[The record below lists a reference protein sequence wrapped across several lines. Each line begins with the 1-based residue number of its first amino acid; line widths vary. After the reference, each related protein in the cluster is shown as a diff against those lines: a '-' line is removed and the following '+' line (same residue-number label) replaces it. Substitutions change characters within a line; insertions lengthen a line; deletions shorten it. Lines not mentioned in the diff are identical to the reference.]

1 METIRNYL
9 DTMFAGLPDT
19 PEVRRAYEELAAM
32 MEDKY
37 TEMIAEGHSQNET
50 VGTVISEFGN
60 LEELAQTLGIEEY
73 LPGAGGASAAAT
85 AAGAAKAAGA
95 EHASGAA
102 AAFGTAGDSGDSGA
116 FGGQSFGSR
125 SARETGY
132 APEDG
137 DSRKGRRLVTGEEV
151 CDYLS
156 VGGFAAL
163 LKSFGVLLCITSP
176 VGAIMMGDLGGS
188 WIGDFMENFGMALLF
203 VFVAAAVGC
212 FMLASSY
219 MKPWKFL
226 RTDACTFDDFAR
238 EVIADQR
245 SVCEAEASRQK
256 MAGILLF
263 ILSFVPPVLFGDN
276 PGAALFFVFV
286 GVGVMLFVLRGSK
299 RALFKQLDKAD
310 HRAPRGG
317 RKRYISTG
325 GAKGE
330 RFYYASRDLRSLMSV
345 YWQLVTC
352 VYLGFSLLTGTWFV
366 SWIIWIA
373 AAVLKKVVEERYGI
387 LRP

>member
-9 DTMFAGLPDT
+9 NTMFAGLPDT

-37 TEMIAEGHSQNET
+37 TEMIAEGHSENET

-73 LPGAGGASAAAT
+73 LPGAGGASGAAAT
-85 AAGAAKAAGA
+85 FGTAGAKQASRRDF
-95 EHASGAA
+95 EASGAA
-102 AAFGTAGDSGDSGA
+102 
-116 FGGQSFGSR
+116 GGQSFDSGT
-125 SARETGY
+125 AAETGY

-137 DSRKGRRLVTGEEV
+137 DFRTERRLVTGDEV
-151 CDYLS
+151 CEYLS

-188 WIGDFMENFGMALLF
+188 WIGDFMENFGVALLF

-212 FMLASSY
+212 FMLAGSY

-226 RTDACTFDDFAR
+226 RTEACTFDDFAR

-299 RALFKQLDKAD
+299 KALFKQLDKAD
-310 HRAPRGG
+310 HRASRGGG

-325 GAKGE
+325 AVKGE

-345 YWQLVTC
+345 YWQLVAC
-352 VYLGFSLLTGTWFV
+352 
-366 SWIIWIA
+366 
-373 AAVLKKVVEERYGI
+373 I

>member
-85 AAGAAKAAGA
+85 ASGVAAT
-95 EHASGAA
+95 
-102 AAFGTAGDSGDSGA
+102 FGTAGDSGDSGA

-188 WIGDFMENFGMALLF
+188 WIGDFMENFGVALLF

-212 FMLASSY
+212 FMLAGSY

-226 RTDACTFDDFAR
+226 RTEACTFDDFAR

-299 RALFKQLDKAD
+299 KALFKQLDKAD
-310 HRAPRGG
+310 HRASRGGG
-317 RKRYISTG
+317 RKRYVSTG
-325 GAKGE
+325 AVKGE

-345 YWQLVTC
+345 YWQLVAFI
-352 VYLGFSLLTGTWFV
+352 YLGFSFL
-366 SWIIWIA
+366 
-373 AAVLKKVVEERYGI
+373 I

>member
-37 TEMIAEGHSQNET
+37 TEMIAEGHSENET

-60 LEELAQTLGIEEY
+60 LEELAQTLGIEAY
-73 LPGAGGASAAAT
+73 LPGAGGA
-85 AAGAAKAAGA
+85 AG
-95 EHASGAA
+95 ASGAA
-102 AAFGTAGDSGDSGA
+102 
-116 FGGQSFGSR
+116 GGQSFDSGT
-125 SARETGY
+125 AAETGY

-137 DSRKGRRLVTGEEV
+137 DFRTERRLVTGDEV
-151 CDYLS
+151 CEYLS

-188 WIGDFMENFGMALLF
+188 WIGDFMENFGVALLF

-212 FMLASSY
+212 FMLAGSY

-226 RTDACTFDDFAR
+226 RTEACTFDDFAR

-299 RALFKQLDKAD
+299 KALFKQLDKAD
-310 HRAPRGG
+310 HRASRGGG
-317 RKRYISTG
+317 RKRYVSTG
-325 GAKGE
+325 AVKGE

-345 YWQLVTC
+345 YWQLVAC
-352 VYLGFSLLTGTWFV
+352 IYLGFSFLTGSWFL
-366 SWIIWIA
+366 SWLIWVA
-373 AAVLKKVVEERYGI
+373 AAALKKVIEERYGI